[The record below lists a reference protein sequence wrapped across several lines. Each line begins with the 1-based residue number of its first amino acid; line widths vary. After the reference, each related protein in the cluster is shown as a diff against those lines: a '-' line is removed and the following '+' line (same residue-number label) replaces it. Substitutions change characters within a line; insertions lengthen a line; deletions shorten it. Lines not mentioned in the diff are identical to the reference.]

1 MGVAAVHA
9 ASASGFRPARHARVA
24 ARASA
29 RAEGARSP
37 LPAWCQLV
45 WGARGQRLRTH
56 KTRGERG
63 SQVCSPP

>member
-29 RAEGARSP
+29 RGEGARSP
-37 LPAWCQLV
+37 LPA
-45 WGARGQRLRTH
+45 
-56 KTRGERG
+56 
-63 SQVCSPP
+63 